1 MKIDNTHLA
10 VQELISYSIVRDKQG
25 VINLLRRNGIKL
37 PSNPSDKDVT
47 MALLVANKKS
57 GMFKNEL
64 SKFLTSKVKEAGETF
79 TNIVG
84 NSQDFGF
91 TGVDDVTYM
100 KGFTGV
106 DDFNSFTGWDDYNA
120 FTGLEDFKNATT
132 PLSPTFTANLKK
144 TLDAQASQKNK
155 ADAKKTGTTAGN
167 FFRWINANVI
177 TKDNVNAAVQYGLAK
192 QNQKLAE
199 KDNSLLEQANV
210 LQQQQ
215 NDIKNQSVKPGVTG
229 TTILFVSIGV
239 IALVGIGFIIYKSK
253 KK

>member
-1 MKIDNTHLA
+1 MKTDNTQLA
-10 VQELISYSIVRDKQG
+10 VQELISFSIVKDKQG
-25 VINLLRRNGIKL
+25 VVNLLRRNGIKL

-57 GMFKNEL
+57 AMFKNEL
-64 SKFLTSKVKEAGETF
+64 AKYLTDKVKDAGETF
-79 TNIVG
+79 SNIVG

-106 DDFNSFTGWDDYNA
+106 DDFNCFTGWDDYQSAIGTLNPS
-120 FTGLEDFKNATT
+120 TISGIN
-132 PLSPTFTANLKK
+132 TAIDKK
-144 TLDAQASQKNK
+144 KQ

-177 TKDNVNAAVQYGLAK
+177 TKENVNAAVQYGLSK

-199 KDNSLLEQANV
+199 KDNALAEQALI

-215 NDIKNQSVKPGVTG
+215 ADMTNKGVKAGVSG
-229 TTILFVSIGV
+229 TTILYISIGV
-239 IALVGIGFIIYKSK
+239 IALVGIGFVIYKSK

>member
-1 MKIDNTHLA
+1 MKTDNTHLA
-10 VQELISYSIVRDKQG
+10 VQELISYSIVSDKQG
-25 VINLLRRNGIKL
+25 VVNLLRRNGIKL

-57 GMFKNEL
+57 SMFKNEL
-64 SKFLTSKVKEAGETF
+64 AKYLTDKVKDAGETF
-79 TNIVG
+79 SNIVG

-100 KGFTGV
+100 PNFTGV
-106 DDFNSFTGWDDYNA
+106 DDFNCFTGWDDYKSA
-120 FTGLEDFKNATT
+120 IGLT
-132 PLSPTFTANLKK
+132 PSTIQGINTAVDKK
-144 TLDAQASQKNK
+144 KK

-177 TKDNVNAAVQYGLAK
+177 TKENVNAAVQYGLTK

-199 KDNSLLEQANV
+199 KDNALAEQSLI

-215 NDIKNQSVKPGVTG
+215 ADMTNRGVKAGVSG
-229 TTILFVSIGV
+229 TTILYISVGV
-239 IALVGIGFIIYKSK
+239 IALVGIGFLIYKSK

>member
-1 MKIDNTHLA
+1 MKTDNTQLA
-10 VQELISYSIVRDKQG
+10 VQELISFSIVSDKQG
-25 VINLLRRNGIKL
+25 VVNLLRRNGIKL

-57 GMFKNEL
+57 AMFKNEL
-64 SKFLTSKVKEAGETF
+64 AKYLTDKVKDAGETF
-79 TNIVG
+79 SNIVG

-106 DDFNSFTGWDDYNA
+106 DDFNCFTGWDDYNS
-120 FTGLEDFKNATT
+120 FTGLT
-132 PLSPTFTANLKK
+132 PSTASGINTAIEKK
-144 TLDAQASQKNK
+144 KQ

-177 TKDNVNAAVQYGLAK
+177 TKENVNAAVQYGLTK

-199 KDNSLLEQANV
+199 RDNALAEQALI
-210 LQQQQ
+210 LQKQQADMT
-215 NDIKNQSVKPGVTG
+215 NRGVKAGVSG
-229 TTILFVSIGV
+229 TTILYISIGV
-239 IALVGIGFIIYKSK
+239 IALVGIGFVIYKQK
-253 KK
+253 NK

>member
-1 MKIDNTHLA
+1 MKTDNTQLA
-10 VQELISYSIVRDKQG
+10 VQELISFSIVKDKQG
-25 VINLLRRNGIKL
+25 VVNLLRRNGIKL

-57 GMFKNEL
+57 AMFKNEL
-64 SKFLTSKVKEAGETF
+64 AKYLTDKVKDAGETF
-79 TNIVG
+79 SNIVG

-106 DDFNSFTGWDDYNA
+106 DDFNCFTGWDDYNA
-120 FTGLEDFKNATT
+120 ITGLNPSTI
-132 PLSPTFTANLKK
+132 SGINTALDKK
-144 TLDAQASQKNK
+144 KQ

-167 FFRWINANVI
+167 FLRWINANVI
-177 TKDNVNAAVQYGLAK
+177 TKENVNAAVQYGLSK

-199 KDNSLLEQANV
+199 KDNALAEQALI

-215 NDIKNQSVKPGVTG
+215 ADMTNRGVKAGVSG
-229 TTILFVSIGV
+229 TTILYISIGV
-239 IALVGIGFIIYKSK
+239 IALVGIGFVIYKSK